1 MIILSLYEVHN
12 ASAAL
17 SINGEIIGAEL
28 EERITGKKNQMGLLI
43 KAAYHCSRDSL

>member
-28 EERITGKKNQMGLLI
+28 EERITGKKTRWDYQ
-43 KAAYHCSRDSL
+43 